1 MTTKEFV
8 IIDDDGDTMT
18 FLLEGVEGSSRVLF
32 VKPEENVGVYVTAS
46 DLRRLSNTMTR
57 WAIALEAE
65 ESNG

>member
-18 FLLEGVEGSSRVLF
+18 FLLEYAGRSSRMLSVR
-32 VKPEENVGVYVTAS
+32 PEENVGVYVTAS